1 MRYASVCSGVEAA
14 SLAWMPLGW
23 EPVWFSE
30 IEPFPCEVL
39 KQRFPG
45 VQNLGDMTKI
55 DGEKYAGTVDLLV
68 GGTPCQGFSVA
79 GKQGGLGD
87 PRSAL
92 CLAYCRLLGTMRP
105 RWFVWENVPGVFSTN
120 GGEDFKAFLR
130 KIDEIGYSCAWR
142 VLDAQYVRV
151 DGYPRAVP
159 QRRRRVFVVGYLGE
173 WRYPAEVLF
182 EPGCLFRDSPPR
194 REAGTGVARSVT
206 ASTGGASGKE
216 QQHTFVGVGGKPLN
230 ALGVD
235 GYNGAISGSVSATV
249 DTRCKNVNGPTL
261 VYVSDVADC
270 LQTTCNDYSRADGFN
285 MIGQG
290 QPIAFRWAASPSQGL
305 SVGVDYCH
313 TLMANRN
320 GEPAVCY
327 ENHAQDSRIREIDC
341 APVLSAKAG
350 TGGGNLPLVA
360 SFMVG
365 QGSRA
370 GGIAFS
376 ESAAPTLKA
385 AMSGNGIGAQ
395 EDLAYTQNATGVMGV
410 AYNVKEEGEFQD
422 GNAAKINA
430 GKVLL
435 LLRKEIGKDTFRK
448 WASGRLIRISEK
460 EILQSNLHVKGFR
473 QKTCQGQSA
482 MDDST
487 LPCEEVTS
495 ENALLYLWSDFQSRY
510 SSYRR
515 ELAQQ
520 FLDELDV
527 CLQKLSL
534 ETPQKFKPIVRRLLP
549 IETER
554 LMGFPDNWTRIP
566 WRGKQAEECPDSPRY
581 KACGN
586 SMCVN
591 VMRWIGMRIENVERK
606 MR

>member
-120 GGEDFKAFLR
+120 GGEDFKAFLCA
-130 KIDEIGYSCAWR
+130 IDEIGYSVAWR

-173 WRYPAEVLF
+173 WQYPAEVLF
-182 EPGCLFRDSPPR
+182 EPGCLHRDTPPR
-194 REAGTGVARSVT
+194 REAGTGIARSVT

-216 QQHTFVGVGGKPLN
+216 QQHTFVGAGGRPLN

-261 VYVSDVADC
+261 VMAHGQANAEISEAVSPA
-270 LQTTCNDYSRADGFN
+270 LTCDHEA
-285 MIGQG
+285 
-290 QPIAFRWAASPSQGL
+290 PIAFRWAASSAQGL
-305 SVGVDYCH
+305 PIGVGYCH

-320 GEPAVCY
+320 GEPAVCQYGEIAGTLVARHDSSPCPERGMNIVTY
-327 ENHAQDSRIREIDC
+327 ENHAQDSRIKEIDC
-341 APVLSAKAG
+341 SPVLSAKAG
-350 TGGGNLPLVA
+350 MGGNNLPLVA
-360 SFMVG
+360 SFMGG

-376 ESAAPTLKA
+376 ESATPALKA
-385 AMSGNGIGAQ
+385 AMSGSNQ
-395 EDLAYTQNATGVMGV
+395 VPDV
-410 AYNVKEEGEFQD
+410 
-422 GNAAKINA
+422 
-430 GKVLL
+430 
-435 LLRKEIGKDTFRK
+435 
-448 WASGRLIRISEK
+448 
-460 EILQSNLHVKGFR
+460 LQS
-473 QKTCQGQSA
+473 A
-482 MDDST
+482 
-487 LPCEEVTS
+487 
-495 ENALLYLWSDFQSRY
+495 
-510 SSYRR
+510 
-515 ELAQQ
+515 
-520 FLDELDV
+520 
-527 CLQKLSL
+527 
-534 ETPQKFKPIVRRLLP
+534 IVRRLTP
-549 IETER
+549 RECER
-554 LMGFPDNWTRIP
+554 LMGFPDDWTRIP
-566 WRGKQAEECPDSPRY
+566 WRGKQAEECPDSHRY

>member
-23 EPVWFSE
+23 EPIWFSE

-55 DGEKYAGTVDLLV
+55 IGEKYRGTVDLLV

-92 CLAYCRLLGTMRP
+92 CLAYCRLLETMRP

-120 GGEDFKAFLR
+120 GGEDFRAFLR

-173 WRYPAEVLF
+173 WQYPAEVLF
-182 EPGCLFRDSPPR
+182 EPGCLHRDSPPR
-194 REAGTGVARSVT
+194 REAGTGVARNVT

-216 QQHTFVGVGGKPLN
+216 QQHTFVGI
-230 ALGVD
+230 D

-261 VYVSDVADC
+261 VMAHGQANAEISEAVSPT
-270 LQTTCNDYSRADGFN
+270 LTCDHEA
-285 MIGQG
+285 
-290 QPIAFRWAASPSQGL
+290 PIAFRWAASPSQGL

-313 TLMANRN
+313 TLMANRS
-320 GEPAVCY
+320 GEPAVCQYGEIAGTLVARHDSSPCADRGMNIVTY
-327 ENHAQDSRIREIDC
+327 ENHAQDSRIKEIDC

-360 SFMVG
+360 SFMGG

-385 AMSGNGIGAQ
+385 AMSGSNQ
-395 EDLAYTQNATGVMGV
+395 VPDV
-410 AYNVKEEGEFQD
+410 
-422 GNAAKINA
+422 
-430 GKVLL
+430 
-435 LLRKEIGKDTFRK
+435 
-448 WASGRLIRISEK
+448 
-460 EILQSNLHVKGFR
+460 LQSA
-473 QKTCQGQSA
+473 T
-482 MDDST
+482 
-487 LPCEEVTS
+487 
-495 ENALLYLWSDFQSRY
+495 
-510 SSYRR
+510 
-515 ELAQQ
+515 
-520 FLDELDV
+520 
-527 CLQKLSL
+527 
-534 ETPQKFKPIVRRLLP
+534 VRRLTP
-549 IETER
+549 RECER
-554 LMGFPDNWTRIP
+554 LMGFPDDWTRIR
-566 WRGKQAEECPDSPRY
+566 WRGKPAEECPDSPRY

-606 MR
+606 MK

>member
-30 IEPFPCEVL
+30 IEPFPCAVL
-39 KQRFPG
+39 KERFPG
-45 VQNLGDMTKI
+45 VRNLGDMTKI

-79 GKQGGLGD
+79 GKQGGLSD

-92 CLAYCRLLGTMRP
+92 CLAYCRILETMRP

-173 WRYPAEVLF
+173 WQYPAEVLF
-182 EPGCLFRDSPPR
+182 EPGCLHRDSPPR
-194 REAGTGVARSVT
+194 RETGTGVARSVT

-249 DTRCKNVNGPTL
+249 DTRCKNANRLTL
-261 VYVSDVADC
+261 VMAHGQANAEISEAVSPALPCDHEA
-270 LQTTCNDYSRADGFN
+270 
-285 MIGQG
+285 
-290 QPIAFRWAASPSQGL
+290 PIAFRWAASPSQGL
-305 SVGVDYCH
+305 PIGVDCCH

-385 AMSGNGIGAQ
+385 AMSGSNQ
-395 EDLAYTQNATGVMGV
+395 VPDV
-410 AYNVKEEGEFQD
+410 
-422 GNAAKINA
+422 
-430 GKVLL
+430 
-435 LLRKEIGKDTFRK
+435 
-448 WASGRLIRISEK
+448 
-460 EILQSNLHVKGFR
+460 LQSA
-473 QKTCQGQSA
+473 T
-482 MDDST
+482 
-487 LPCEEVTS
+487 
-495 ENALLYLWSDFQSRY
+495 
-510 SSYRR
+510 
-515 ELAQQ
+515 
-520 FLDELDV
+520 
-527 CLQKLSL
+527 
-534 ETPQKFKPIVRRLLP
+534 VRRLLP
-549 IETER
+549 VETER
-554 LMGFPDNWTRIP
+554 LMGFPDDHTRIP
-566 WRGKQAEECPDSPRY
+566 WRGKPAEKCPDSLRY

-591 VMRWIGMRIENVERK
+591 VMRWIGMRIENIERK
-606 MR
+606 MK